1 MSKEELDLLR
11 RQLEASLGASYD
23 DVVDHLRE
31 QNRLDQIAGR
41 LADGVA
47 EVVVGLDEAGQ
58 RLAQTTIDGYDVA
71 GKATAKWLDKKLSTK
86 LVTYDS
92 KSQRASQYAADT
104 AARFVREISSDTRD
118 VIRQVVTRQLSTGAN
133 PRVAARA
140 IRDAIGLTAKQ
151 ESYIASYRRALEAGD
166 WTNALQR
173 ELRDGRSDKT
183 LRRLIR
189 DGDGSLTA
197 KQVDSMV
204 ERYRK
209 NWIAHRSEVI
219 AQTESLSA
227 THAGNWD
234 ILNEAVDGGSLDKA
248 DLEREWHTSGKAN
261 VRDSHVAMAHQKRA
275 LDDPFVSGNGN
286 LLMYPGDD
294 AAPAADRIHCHCVV
308 STVVVGVDEHTVKAP
323 AGFDAQGKHVVEGLP
338 PIEEPLNERLLYRVG
353 IDDIRDE
360 LIALPGGGADDVRL
374 QSIADAW
381 DEGKQLPPVKL
392 SRLADGRLFVG
403 DGRHRLLTA
412 MRDGRDVLVQLDTA
426 PEGLDVGTV
435 RLALPPPRPRVAS
448 PETDDARTAS
458 LGM

>member
-1 MSKEELDLLR
+1 MGKEELERLQR
-11 RQLEASLGASYD
+11 ELEASLGESYH
-23 DVVDHLRE
+23 DVVEHLRE
-31 QNRLDQIAGR
+31 QNRLEQIAAR
-41 LADGVA
+41 LEAGVEA
-47 EVVVGLDEAGQ
+47 AIEGLDDAGQ
-58 RLAQTTIDGYDVA
+58 RLAQTAIDGYDVA

-92 KSQRASQYAADT
+92 KNQRASQYAADT
-104 AARFVREISSDTRD
+104 AARFVREITADHRD
-118 VIRQVVTRQLSTGAN
+118 VLRQAVSRSLSTGAN
-133 PRVAARA
+133 PRTLARD
-140 IRDAIGLTAKQ
+140 IRDGLGLTAKQ

-209 NWIAHRSEVI
+209 NWVAHRSEVI

-227 THAGNWD
+227 THAANWD
-234 ILNEAVDGGSLDKA
+234 TLNEAVDGGHLAKE
-248 DLEREWHTSGKAN
+248 DLEREWHTSGRAN
-261 VRDSHVAMAHQKRA
+261 VRDSHVYMAHQKRG
-275 LDDPFVSGNGN
+275 LDDPFVSGDGN
-286 LLMYPGDD
+286 LLMYPGEQG
-294 AAPAADRIHCHCVV
+294 APAADVIACRCVV
-308 STVVVGVDEHTVKAP
+308 STVVVGVDEATVKAP
-323 AGFDAQGKHVVEGLP
+323 SGFDAQGKHVVEGLP
-338 PIEEPLNERLLYRVG
+338 PLDAPLNERLLYRVP
-353 IDDIRDE
+353 IADIEDE

-381 DEGKQLPPVKL
+381 AEGKQLPPVKL

-435 RLALPPPRPRVAS
+435 PLTQPG
-448 PETDDARTAS
+448 T
-458 LGM
+458 